1 MWWPAAVV
9 SDRSVAIERL
19 GGAAAERL
27 ARLPRDARVFQYFG
41 SRGEFEL
48 EKSNTQ
54 FATWEE
60 GIEKKFH
67 EKSAGAKR
75 AKAINNARAF
85 VERGDLTAENEDGV
99 VWWSQQ
105 QPPETPVEDDEDAE
119 AKRAKRRRAQE
130 REDAFE
136 ANVAVTVD
144 DAEGFRFPVV
154 SSEFASAERK
164 EYAPPLS
171 VLALGKPAPFE
182 LVRRS
187 VFVSVPQPRR
197 GHKEDSA
204 TCECMPPPNVG
215 KTGTR
220 LGCGADCLNRK
231 LRFSCDVR
239 TCPCGDACSNRPLSA
254 LPVPKT
260 KIIRTENRGWGLVL
274 QEPVKAGTFIVEYA
288 GEIVNEAECARRLE
302 HDKMT
307 GEENFYLM
315 EISSNYVIDA
325 KFKGSIARFINSGCH
340 PNCETQRWV
349 DAATNETRVGIFAR
363 EDIPAGTELT
373 YDYNFAHFGDA
384 SSTSFMCMCGHP
396 KCRGTLDAAKTSV
409 PHLHRKIRVQA
420 MMPSNKDDPKSRKK
434 RQMVK
439 GTVVDYDAT
448 KNRHKIEVDAKLG
461 DTGVF
466 VWVQLDGEKAAKH
479 TWMSKAKYIS
489 D

>member
-1 MWWPAAVV
+1 MEV
-9 SDRSVAIERL
+9 SDRSVAIERV
-19 GGAAAERL
+19 GAAAARL
-27 ARLPRDARVFQYFG
+27 ARPDARVFQYFN
-41 SRGEFEL
+41 SRGQFEL
-48 EKSNTQ
+48 EKSTTQ

-67 EKSAGAKR
+67 EKSVSAKR
-75 AKAINNARAF
+75 AKAIENARAF
-85 VERGDLTAENEDGV
+85 VERGDLTAENEAGV
-99 VWWSQQ
+99 VWWSQKL
-105 QPPETPVEDDEDAE
+105 PKSPVEDGEDAG
-119 AKRAKRRRAQE
+119 AKQAKRRRAQE
-130 REDAFE
+130 REEDVE
-136 ANVAVTVD
+136 ANVAMTAD
-144 DAEGFRFPVV
+144 DVEGFRFPVV
-154 SSEFASAERK
+154 SSEFATTTKRK

-187 VFVSVPQPRR
+187 VFVNVPAPRR
-197 GHKEDSA
+197 GLKEDAA
-204 TCECMPPPNVG
+204 TCECKPPPQVG
-215 KTGTR
+215 ESGAR

-260 KIIRTENRGWGLVL
+260 KITRTENRGWGLVL
-274 QEPVKAGTFIVEYA
+274 SESVKSGTFIVEYA

-302 HDKMT
+302 HDKVT

-325 KFKGSIARFINSGCH
+325 KFKGSIARFINSSCH

-384 SSTSFMCMCGHP
+384 NSTSFMCMCGHP
-396 KCRGTLDAAKTSV
+396 KCRGTLDAAKVSV
-409 PHLHRKIRVQA
+409 PYLHRKLRVQA
-420 MMPSNKDDPKSRKK
+420 MMPSKSDDPKSKKK
-434 RQMVK
+434 RRMVK

-448 KNRHKIEVDAKLG
+448 KNRYKIEVDAADG
-461 DTGVF
+461 DAGVL

-479 TWMSKAKYIS
+479 TWLNKAK
-489 D
+489 

>member
-9 SDRSVAIERL
+9 SDRSSAIERV

-27 ARLPRDARVFQYFG
+27 RRLPDAARVFQYFG

-48 EKSNTQ
+48 EKSMTQ
-54 FATWEE
+54 FASWEE
-60 GIEKKFH
+60 GIEKRYH
-67 EKSAGAKR
+67 EKSVSAKR
-75 AKAINNARAF
+75 AKAIENARAF
-85 VERGDLTAENEDGV
+85 VERGDLTAENDAGV
-99 VWWSQQ
+99 LWWSQK
-105 QPPETPVEDDEDAE
+105 PPPLPVKDDEE
-119 AKRAKRRRAQE
+119 GGAKRAKRRREEE
-130 REDAFE
+130 REVGVETNGAS
-136 ANVAVTVD
+136 TVED
-144 DAEGFRFPVV
+144 VKGFTFPVV
-154 SSEFASAERK
+154 SKEFAFLAERK

-187 VFVSVPQPRR
+187 VFVSVPPPRR

-204 TCECMPPPNVG
+204 TCECRPPPQASEAG
-215 KTGTR
+215 MR
-220 LGCGADCLNRK
+220 LGCGAECLNRK
-231 LRFSCDVR
+231 LRFSCDSR
-239 TCPCGDACSNRPLSA
+239 TCPCGDACSNRPLSS

-260 KIIRTENRGWGLVL
+260 KVTRTENRGWGLVL
-274 QEPVKAGTFIVEYA
+274 LEPVKAGTFITEYA

-384 SSTSFMCMCGHP
+384 NSTSFMCMCGHP
-396 KCRGTLDAAKTSV
+396 KCRGTLDAAKTSI
-409 PHLHRKIRVQA
+409 PHLHRKLRVQA
-420 MMPSNKDDPKSRKK
+420 MMPSNKDNLKSKK
-434 RQMVK
+434 KQRMVK
-439 GTVVDYDAT
+439 GEVVDYDAT
-448 KNRHKIEVDAKLG
+448 KNRYKIGVDAAEG
-461 DTGVF
+461 DARVF

-479 TWMSKAKYIS
+479 AWIGKAK
-489 D
+489 